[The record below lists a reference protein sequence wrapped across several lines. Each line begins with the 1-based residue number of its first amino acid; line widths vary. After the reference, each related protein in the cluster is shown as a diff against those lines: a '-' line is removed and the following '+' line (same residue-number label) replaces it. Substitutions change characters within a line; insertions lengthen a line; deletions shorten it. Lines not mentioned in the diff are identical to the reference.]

1 MSYLN
6 FDELSWTIQEKIREL
21 PDSEPY
27 WERGTR
33 MAKRCK
39 ETVFN
44 VTERGWLF
52 ISIRG
57 RNGVRLATS
66 RDIRKLFK
74 TNCNY

>member
-1 MSYLN
+1 MYLN
-6 FDELSWTIQEKIREL
+6 WDDLTYTQQNQIRAL
-21 PDSEPY
+21 PDCEPY
-27 WERGTR
+27 WEKGIR

-44 VTERGWLF
+44 VTEKGWLF

-57 RNGVRLATS
+57 RPGVRLATS
-66 RDIRKLFK
+66 RDLRKLFK